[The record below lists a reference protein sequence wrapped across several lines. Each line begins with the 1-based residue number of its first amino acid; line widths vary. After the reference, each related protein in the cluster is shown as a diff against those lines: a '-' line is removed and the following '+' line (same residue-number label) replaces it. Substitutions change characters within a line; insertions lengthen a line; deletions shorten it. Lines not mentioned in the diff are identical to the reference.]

1 MPLADGMSRRRVGG
15 GQPVGGPGA
24 PGRAARRL
32 LSLSTV
38 TTTPGPLTRILAES
52 NPGSQQG
59 VEGKYGRPRKGVHRQ
74 NAGRRP

>member
-15 GQPVGGPGA
+15 GQPVGGSGA

-38 TTTPGPLTRILAES
+38 TTTPGPLTWILES
-52 NPGSQQG
+52 WLAAG
-59 VEGKYGRPRKGVHRQ
+59 VESKYERPRKGVHRE